1 MRTALIIAGGFVLW
15 GICVGIAK
23 YMAGA
28 SATATTAATVIFV
41 AVWFCA
47 AALNMWMG
55 VAKTGYSFREELP
68 IFLVIFLLP
77 ALVAVVAK
85 WKWF

>member
-1 MRTALIIAGGFVLW
+1 MIIAGGFVLW

-28 SATATTAATVIFV
+28 SAAAMTTATVIFV
-41 AVWFCA
+41 VVWFCA

-55 VAKTGYSFREELP
+55 VAKAGYTFREELP
-68 IFLVIFLLP
+68 IFVVIFLLP